1 MNLRLNLGRGVFLG
15 RNVSERVVGRCGVR
29 GGDWDLEAE
38 ILEFMRNSGKPAAFP
53 SKDELV
59 EAGRM
64 DLVKGIVREGGW
76 LALGWDLEDEVVG
89 CREDVVM
96 DLEAIQARQC
106 VTQDPEF
113 KSDTGLEKSSNVEEE
128 DRSMDL
134 GSESSWAESSSN
146 ETLEEAT
153 GVEGILGRL
162 EKERSTAYGITLKD
176 QEMLDHALS
185 DNGRSSHGELPFG
198 SLSNAVCNQMET
210 VVGHDRS
217 SDNDISNRLGNRSKD
232 SLSKN
237 LNGPDFIRKRLRSL
251 ELELSNALQSLKSK
265 SDESTRVKV
274 SQDLSEETQNVP
286 DAWEFPQT
294 EIMHAKDTL
303 RSIRAKLAILEGKMS
318 LAIIDAQK
326 MTEAKQKKIDGAR
339 QALQLLRT
347 TLIIWPHSASDV
359 LLAGSFDGWT
369 TQRRMKKSTTGVN
382 SLSLKLYPGVYEIK
396 FIVEGVWKIDPLL
409 PITRN
414 NGFQNNILVVT

>member
-162 EKERSTAYGITLKD
+162 EKERSTAY
-176 QEMLDHALS
+176 
-185 DNGRSSHGELPFG
+185 
-198 SLSNAVCNQMET
+198 

-369 TQRRMKKSTTGVN
+369 TQRRMKKSTTGVH

-414 NGFQNNILVVT
+414 NGFQNNILIVT